1 LLSQEAPYDQEVT
14 LADNIKPSD
23 EALAR
28 ARDIGR
34 DVIAAVDRR
43 IVAEQK
49 LDPAFSLHDAN
60 WHANAENDYLDA
72 YRLLRSLACPRT
84 EIAG

>member
-1 LLSQEAPYDQEVT
+1 MLSQEAPYDQEVT

-28 ARDIGR
+28 ARGIER

-43 IVAEQK
+43 IVAEK